1 MSVRLT
7 GGRHGGRVIATHA
20 PGGVRPTAG
29 KVRQALFNMIGQDL
43 SGWTVLDAFG
53 GTGLL
58 GFEAWSRGAERVT
71 ICEKSAA
78 AWRAI
83 EASAIAL
90 GADVEIVRGD
100 VERMVVG
107 RTWDL
112 VLLDPPYAMDPVPW
126 LSKLAPVARRVV
138 ALEHETKREL
148 PDRIGERLTLD
159 RQRAYGTTTLSIYDV
174 APGSAIADH

>member
-1 MSVRLT
+1 
-7 GGRHGGRVIATHA
+7 
-20 PGGVRPTAG
+20 VRPTAG

-78 AWRAI
+78 RV
-83 EASAIAL
+83 ASDRGERRSAL
-90 GADVEIVRGD
+90 GADVEIVAAD
-100 VERMVVG
+100 VERVLVG
-107 RTWDL
+107 RAWDL

-126 LSKLAPVARRVV
+126 LEKLAPVARRVV

-148 PDRIGERLTLD
+148 PDRIGEAADARPPARVRDDDAL
-159 RQRAYGTTTLSIYDV
+159 IYE
-174 APGSAIADH
+174 SRC

>member
-7 GGRHGGRVIATHA
+7 GGRHRGRIIATEA
-20 PGGVRPTAG
+20 PKGVRPTAG

-71 ICEKSAA
+71 ICERNAA

-83 EASAIAL
+83 QTSAAAL
-90 GADVEIVRGD
+90 GADVDVVRGD
-100 VERMVVG
+100 VERLFAG
-107 RTWDL
+107 RSWDL
-112 VLLDPPYAMDPVPW
+112 VILDPPYATDPIPW
-126 LSKLAPVARRVV
+126 LEKVARAARRVV
-138 ALEHETKREL
+138 ALEHESGRDL
-148 PDRIGERLTLD
+148 PERIGERLTLD

-174 APGSAIADH
+174 V

>member
-20 PGGVRPTAG
+20 PSGVRPTAG

-78 AWRAI
+78 AGVMSTC
-83 EASAIAL
+83 E
-90 GADVEIVRGD
+90 VRTCFQVLESCTCQGGHC
-100 VERMVVG
+100 RWVVG
-107 RTWDL
+107 ARKPAADEGA
-112 VLLDPPYAMDPVPW
+112 LDV
-126 LSKLAPVARRVV
+126 
-138 ALEHETKREL
+138 
-148 PDRIGERLTLD
+148 
-159 RQRAYGTTTLSIYDV
+159 Q
-174 APGSAIADH
+174 

>member
-20 PGGVRPTAG
+20 PSGVRPTAG

-71 ICEKSAA
+71 ICEKNAA

-83 EASAIAL
+83 EASAQAL

-100 VERMVVG
+100 VERLLPG
-107 RTWDL
+107 RAWDL
-112 VLLDPPYAMDPVPW
+112 VLADPPYAIDPLPW
-126 LSKLAPVARRVV
+126 LETLAPVARRVL

-148 PDRIGERLTLD
+148 PVRIGERLTLD
-159 RQRAYGTTTLSIYDV
+159 RQRSYGTTTLTIYDV
-174 APGSAIADH
+174 G

>member
-7 GGRHGGRVIATHA
+7 GGRHRGRFIATHA
-20 PGGVRPTAG
+20 PTGVRPTAG

-71 ICEKSAA
+71 ICEKSPA

-83 EASAIAL
+83 EASAAEL
-90 GADVEIVRGD
+90 GADVEIVRGN
-100 VERMVVG
+100 VERLLAG
-107 RTWDL
+107 RAWDL
-112 VLLDPPYAMDPVPW
+112 VLVDPPYAIDPVPW
-126 LSKLAPVARRVV
+126 LERLAPVARRVV
-138 ALEHETKREL
+138 AVEHETKREL
-148 PDRIGERLTLD
+148 PERIGERLILD

-174 APGSAIADH
+174 G